1 MLDTRQQGDA
11 SLHCGL
17 GVYTTFRVQASP
29 SGHLVSGSQAW
40 EAMSLV
46 FTPPV
51 VCTPTCEVGD
61 IGATPPGRSPS
72 PGPLEGGMRVLDGAT
87 SPSLAMCSWASAGQ
101 GHTCRVAAC
110 CLMECTLPLGCCRL
124 RPHKMAPQPSA
135 ILSEA
140 AAGGLGEEGGRP
152 PPAPCLPRVAW
163 TEPSTGP
170 APARPWP
177 WLPWAWHQPTSWH
190 NGLGT
195 QPLTQP

>member
-1 MLDTRQQGDA
+1 MLDTWQQGDA
-11 SLHCGL
+11 GLHCGV
-17 GVYTTFRVQASP
+17 GVYTISGVQASP
-29 SGHLVSGSQAW
+29 SGHLVSGTQAW

-51 VCTPTCEVGD
+51 VCTATCEVGD
-61 IGATPPGRSPS
+61 I
-72 PGPLEGGMRVLDGAT
+72 GAT
-87 SPSLAMCSWASAGQ
+87 SPSLAMCSRASAGQ
-101 GHTCRVAAC
+101 GHTCRVAAR
-110 CLMECTLPLGCCRL
+110 CLVERTLPLGCCRL
-124 RPHKMAPQPSA
+124 RSHKMAPQPSA

-152 PPAPCLPRVAW
+152 PPAPCLPGVAW

-190 NGLGT
+190 DGLGT
-195 QPLTQP
+195 RPLTQP